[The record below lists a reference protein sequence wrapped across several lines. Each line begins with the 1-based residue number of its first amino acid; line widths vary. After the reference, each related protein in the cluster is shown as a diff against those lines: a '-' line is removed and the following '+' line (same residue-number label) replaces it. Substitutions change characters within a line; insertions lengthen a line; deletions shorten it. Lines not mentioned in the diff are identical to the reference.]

1 MGVLKGEGE
10 SMKGR
15 RGECGREMKSLCEG
29 EGVSVGERGRE
40 YGRGRESENGG
51 RGRREHGEK
60 GEF

>member
-1 MGVLKGEGE
+1 
-10 SMKGR
+10 MKGR
-15 RGECGREMKSLCEG
+15 RGECGREIKSLCEG